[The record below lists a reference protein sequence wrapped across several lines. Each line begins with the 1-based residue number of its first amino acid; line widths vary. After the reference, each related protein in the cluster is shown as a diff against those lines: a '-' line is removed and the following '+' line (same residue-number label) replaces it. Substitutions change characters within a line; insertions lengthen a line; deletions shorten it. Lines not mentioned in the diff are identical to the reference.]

1 MSTRTVQKHATH
13 QKIFSTALHLFRTQG
28 FEQTSVD
35 QIVRAAGVSKGSF
48 FVHFPTKKA
57 IFTTYVDH
65 LTDTFLPSLPKWLAL
80 PPIDGLHQATKA
92 LTQVAEQDY
101 ALLPYIIEA
110 ELLAEPWDDGRLSSL
125 HHIFDPL
132 ITHAQSAGVVRSDLS
147 AAQLADHWL
156 STFIFLGLGVGVV
169 IMTTLTMVQLAIA
182 PDSLGRAT
190 GFYNL
195 ARNIGNTLGPGLLA
209 V

>member
-1 MSTRTVQKHATH
+1 MPSYNRLQKGASPMSTRTVQKHATH

-156 STFIFLGLGVGVV
+156 STFFISLIWAFRHGEP
-169 IMTTLTMVQLAIA
+169 LTSGCAVPLQLAWE
-182 PDSLGRAT
+182 GM
-190 GFYNL
+190 
-195 ARNIGNTLGPGLLA
+195 RNPS
-209 V
+209 